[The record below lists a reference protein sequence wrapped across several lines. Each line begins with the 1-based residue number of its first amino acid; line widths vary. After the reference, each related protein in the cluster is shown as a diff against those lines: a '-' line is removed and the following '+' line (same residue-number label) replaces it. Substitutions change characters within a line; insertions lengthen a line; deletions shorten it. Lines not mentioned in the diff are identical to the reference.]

1 MKFNM
6 NRRFALL
13 SLAAL
18 LALGGCSEW
27 TDMESV
33 TIKEPQVEKSEAYM
47 QAIRDYK
54 ASEHKVLIGWF
65 DNVALPGDRSQHLT
79 VLPDSIDIVVLQ
91 HPELITEALAA
102 EAAEIRTRMGT
113 RTLCSVSFAEL
124 EAAFEAQQQT
134 TPAADESGEEGGDEG
149 SGQEGGDGG
158 DEGGEQ
164 PQEPQPTPSR
174 SSATITWPASWRS
187 AIRGRSTA

>member
-79 VLPDSIDIVVLQ
+79 VLPDSSANKVK
-91 HPELITEALAA
+91 
-102 EAAEIRTRMGT
+102 TRKKKEKKEEPK
-113 RTLCSVSFAEL
+113 RRRPQQRSFL
-124 EAAFEAQQQT
+124 
-134 TPAADESGEEGGDEG
+134 DEPVTSESE
-149 SGQEGGDGG
+149 
-158 DEGGEQ
+158 
-164 PQEPQPTPSR
+164 
-174 SSATITWPASWRS
+174 
-187 AIRGRSTA
+187 